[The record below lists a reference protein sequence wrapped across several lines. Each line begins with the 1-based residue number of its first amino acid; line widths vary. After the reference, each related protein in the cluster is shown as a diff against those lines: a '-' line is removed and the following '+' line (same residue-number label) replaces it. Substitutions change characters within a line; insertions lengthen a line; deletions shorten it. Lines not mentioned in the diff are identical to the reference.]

1 MSFSLYYLYLLD
13 LYYGK
18 TGFKNV
24 VISFWR
30 GNTELEEVLEKAKTE
45 FTNIIDSLT
54 QATNARV
61 TDIINNLPKY
71 QKKMVYK
78 KKSRAY
84 NIIKDLRQ
92 RTLIVEV

>member
-1 MSFSLYYLYLLD
+1 M
-13 LYYGK
+13 
-18 TGFKNV
+18 
-24 VISFWR
+24 ISFWR